1 MSFAQGT
8 PSVNTLI
15 NSSNCIVLG
24 NTTSGTALTV
34 QQLGAG
40 AVMNVATTTGS
51 SALFVSSTGQVGV
64 GTTGPNGT
72 AHVWNVAATGG
83 PKLSIGDNTAFAPGG
98 LHSIAALT
106 STLGAG
112 NGNSIILGRTNATND
127 AFQMTFMNVAQGST
141 TNYLGFNAFGSS
153 YTAALAITA
162 GGNVGIGTTSPSAL
176 LQIRGT
182 TNIGGQQGTPSS
194 NTIASFLNDLTYGTN
209 EAVDIEIGS
218 QSRQIGNFGS
228 VYKYRVGTINSGT
241 AYGGSNFY
249 INAVPTAAGA
259 YTSDGT
265 ALNRMTIRY
274 DGNVGIGLTN
284 PREILQVNSTTSS
297 TPNTRLSGGA
307 TWGTSAFIF
316 DNTLSGFWHQNG
328 YGNNPTTSARSA
340 AYAAGQIICGSE
352 TNNNYENSYMAFQVC
367 YDPQTDGT
375 GGLGV
380 TTERMR
386 IKSNGNVGI
395 GTTSPQFLLNSAQD
409 ISLTT
414 DIAPNT
420 AQFAVMGATTNAKR
434 MVIGYDTQSAGNG
447 YGFIKAGNYNVAW
460 TNIVLQPNGGN
471 VGIGVTNP
479 SFGLDIYG
487 TTSTSGTIRALT
499 TSQGS
504 GVAGSQVRLM
514 EATDSYGFAFQNIN
528 ALRLGLL
535 YYNGAPGV
543 ECLSVRRDNGNVGI
557 GVTNPSYQ
565 LSVTSNIYNQ
575 CNGGGFYGMN
585 CGNLDGLIQGVY
597 NGGSANPDGLSNS
610 DMFIGVNYNQ
620 QTGQRIQ
627 TAGAGAGVAQIQLV
641 GGNGSAGQ
649 IKFRCLTNGIGAVAS
664 IPTIATITT
673 TGLGIGLTNPS
684 YPLHVY
690 TTGNGFWIQNS
701 GTSYNYIGVT
711 ATGTAA
717 LNIRDVSS
725 QLIQFYYGTTM
736 VGSITTNG
744 TTTAFNQ
751 TSDYRL
757 KTNIRPLSNALDVIS
772 LMKPVRFNFKTD
784 LKTDVD
790 GFIAHELQDVV
801 PLAVHGKKDAMNAD
815 GTINAQGVDSAF
827 LIPYLVAGIQE
838 LSQENTALKQSLAT
852 VTARLDSL
860 EQRLAAAGL

>member
-274 DGNVGIGLTN
+274 DGNVGIGLT
-284 PREILQVNSTTSS
+284 
-297 TPNTRLSGGA
+297 G
-307 TWGTSAFIF
+307 
-316 DNTLSGFWHQNG
+316 
-328 YGNNPTTSARSA
+328 
-340 AYAAGQIICGSE
+340 
-352 TNNNYENSYMAFQVC
+352 
-367 YDPQTDGT
+367 
-375 GGLGV
+375 
-380 TTERMR
+380 
-386 IKSNGNVGI
+386 
-395 GTTSPQFLLNSAQD
+395 
-409 ISLTT
+409 
-414 DIAPNT
+414 
-420 AQFAVMGATTNAKR
+420 
-434 MVIGYDTQSAGNG
+434 
-447 YGFIKAGNYNVAW
+447 
-460 TNIVLQPNGGN
+460 
-471 VGIGVTNP
+471 
-479 SFGLDIYG
+479 
-487 TTSTSGTIRALT
+487 
-499 TSQGS
+499 
-504 GVAGSQVRLM
+504 
-514 EATDSYGFAFQNIN
+514 
-528 ALRLGLL
+528 
-535 YYNGAPGV
+535 
-543 ECLSVRRDNGNVGI
+543 
-557 GVTNPSYQ
+557 PSYQ
-565 LSVTSNIYNQ
+565 LDLSTDGARKLTSTTWLTGSDQRIKT
-575 CNGGGFYGMN
+575 
-585 CGNLDGLIQGVY
+585 DIE
-597 NGGSANPDGLSNS
+597 SANLQMCYDT
-610 DMFIGVNYNQ
+610 V
-620 QTGQRIQ
+620 
-627 TAGAGAGVAQIQLV
+627 
-641 GGNGSAGQ
+641 
-649 IKFRCLTNGIGAVAS
+649 KS
-664 IPTIATITT
+664 I
-673 TGLGIGLTNPS
+673 
-684 YPLHVY
+684 
-690 TTGNGFWIQNS
+690 
-701 GTSYNYIGVT
+701 
-711 ATGTAA
+711 
-717 LNIRDVSS
+717 
-725 QLIQFYYGTTM
+725 
-736 VGSITTNG
+736 
-744 TTTAFNQ
+744 
-751 TSDYRL
+751 
-757 KTNIRPLSNALDVIS
+757 
-772 LMKPVRFNFKTD
+772 D
-784 LKTDVD
+784 LKYFKWNFPTDSNVVPD
-790 GFIAHELQDVV
+790 DKHSLGFIAQEIQKVF
-801 PLAVHGKKDAMNAD
+801 PNAVSESNSYGYTDFLSLNTDQILKAMY
-815 GTINAQGVDSAF
+815 G
-827 LIPYLVAGIQE
+827 
-838 LSQENTALKQSLAT
+838 ALKQTMADKEALEQSLS
-852 VTARLDSL
+852 SL